1 MLPFAEHF
9 HESKPSPR
17 RDLEDEKKKEK
28 RFSFFIVK
36 VSGSFMSSG
45 DSSRSA
51 FLDVSSGSD
60 GDEYVGSSWVSVAL
74 VSARPELTRKLVNG
88 MLQRVVNDAW
98 SLRPGQFEVVAALWR
113 GSDVVCTFPT
123 SAGKTLIMMLGPL
136 LDSHFCMESIWV
148 TRGRGCG

>member
-1 MLPFAEHF
+1 VLPFAEHF
-9 HESKPSPR
+9 HESKHSPR
-17 RDLEDEKKKEK
+17 RDPEDEKKKEK

-60 GDEYVGSSWVSVAL
+60 GDEYVGRSL
-74 VSARPELTRKLVNG
+74 VSARRELTRKLVNG

-113 GSDVVCTFPT
+113 GRRFQP
-123 SAGKTLIMMLGPL
+123 ALGKQCEWSNNQL
-136 LDSHFCMESIWV
+136 HK
-148 TRGRGCG
+148 